1 MPAISDAKRS
11 GMDRWRFHLSSARI
25 PHSSVFVWAK
35 DAMSLRTTLAVF
47 LVGLAALAAGRGR
60 VEAEGFSAGEARE
73 ILRLRVVNDS
83 EGEIAASSDGGETWR
98 RMGRVVRY
106 TARVNERGY
115 TASKWVPAGCIAATA
130 VNAIHITV
138 GLNEVEDRGI
148 IFSILPREFLAP
160 PGDYRSFLSPD
171 SSIYTDIAA
180 GRGMF
185 GGGEA
190 PFVGNPVFRETEEG
204 GLVPLGAGYVPS
216 RGDVLVIVV
225 LRPERYPVAL
235 EFENRDGG
243 AVSLRYG
250 DGSERLLGWV
260 IHPVGG
266 IGRFAGSVYAGI
278 GRIRA
283 GHAGVVDI
291 STSPEGF
298 LGAFQIIPVG
308 HALSP
313 EMHLAW
319 TRTQWM
325 IVGPLEEES
334 ALWEGLAPLFLQHI
348 RPDYLPDDIRG
359 RDWRERLLARFL
371 VDADRG
377 DGWDPMPCLRLASD
391 PAAPL
396 PVWADGALADLVRV
410 RILFPVE
417 ETRGAGR

>member
-1 MPAISDAKRS
+1 LPAISDAKRS

-348 RPDYLPDDIRG
+348 RPDHLPDDIRG

>member
-1 MPAISDAKRS
+1 
-11 GMDRWRFHLSSARI
+11 
-25 PHSSVFVWAK
+25 
-35 DAMSLRTTLAVF
+35 MSLRTAIAVF
-47 LVGLAALAAGRGR
+47 LLGLAAVVGGWER
-60 VEAEGFSAGEARE
+60 VEAEGFSAGGVRE

-106 TARVNERGY
+106 TSRVNERGY
-115 TASKWVPAGCIAATA
+115 TASKWVPAGRVAATA

-138 GLNEVEDRGI
+138 GLNEAEDRGI
-148 IFSILPREFLAP
+148 IFSLLPREFLAP
-160 PGDYRSFLSPD
+160 PGDYRSFLSPN

-190 PFVGNPVFRETEEG
+190 PFVGSPVFRETAEG
-204 GLVPLGAGYVPS
+204 QLVPLGAGYVPS

-225 LRPERYPVAL
+225 LRPEPYPVAL
-235 EFENRDGG
+235 EVENREGG
-243 AVSLRYG
+243 AVCLRYG

-260 IHPVGG
+260 IRPVGG

-291 STSPEGF
+291 STSPEGS
-298 LGAFQIIPVG
+298 LGAFQIIPAG

-359 RDWRERLLARFL
+359 GDWRERLLARFL
-371 VDADRG
+371 VDVDRG
-377 DGWDPMPCLRLASD
+377 DGWGPMPCLRLAAD
-391 PAAPL
+391 PARPL
-396 PVWADGALADLVRV
+396 PGWADGALAEVVRV
-410 RILFPVE
+410 RILFPVGE
-417 ETRGAGR
+417 VRGRGHSGDGRTAARRRGS